1 MIVRTVRLVALL
13 TVLAGIKFI
22 VLRVVLLFFPAMT
35 LKTSILLWTAVLIVI
50 DELT

>member
-22 VLRVVLLFFPAMT
+22 VLRVVFLFFPAMT